1 LSVAFSTRRFY
12 DALLHAYAKA
22 PIKMGTPDYSKVCFF
37 LQRHHSVVIWS
48 IRDKEYNI
56 RVNILMKKKIKL
68 ETINNSHDILENM

>member
-1 LSVAFSTRRFY
+1 
-12 DALLHAYAKA
+12 
-22 PIKMGTPDYSKVCFF
+22 MGTPDYSKVCFF